1 MEMIGFVGLGRM
13 GRPMSSNLCRKGFRL
28 VVHDIN
34 RDAVAELELLQARGA
49 ESVAAVARESGIIVT
64 MLPNSAIVDQ
74 VIAGL
79 DGVLAHAKPGSLRS
93 GRMGRP
99 MSSNLCRKGFR
110 LVVHDINRDAVAELE
125 LLQARGAESVAAV
138 ARESGIIVTMLPNSA
153 IVDQVI
159 AGLDGVLAHAKPGSL

>member
-74 VIAGL
+74 LVAGP
-79 DGVLAHAKPGSLRS
+79 DGVLAHAKPGSLVR
-93 GRMGRP
+93 RR
-99 MSSNLCRKGFR
+99 
-110 LVVHDINRDAVAELE
+110 VAS
-125 LLQARGAESVAAV
+125 ADG
-138 ARESGIIVTMLPNSA
+138 ESGPRTTM
-153 IVDQVI
+153 
-159 AGLDGVLAHAKPGSL
+159 